1 VTCPKSFLRA
11 ASGVVLVA
19 MLAGCATQGTVLPVS
34 DQEMIDI
41 YRNALS
47 DVSASEG
54 GIVDPAAVCAAM
66 TLDADTSVEHCV
78 EVLAAHT
85 QDAYRRLDTQQGDA
99 IAYEPYTRD
108 AQSEIENLFPRLQ
121 NPDIVIYVYP
131 HLATAARA
139 PIPGYS
145 TVIPLYNQV
154 EYRLPGEK
162 LLVTPEADSDSDRSE
177 AP

>member
-1 VTCPKSFLRA
+1 MS
-11 ASGVVLVA
+11 
-19 MLAGCATQGTVLPVS
+19 GCAMQDTILPVS
-34 DQEMIDI
+34 EQEMIDI
-41 YRNALS
+41 YRNALRE
-47 DVSASEG
+47 VSASDS
-54 GIVDPAAVCAAM
+54 GIVDPAALCADVA
-66 TLDADTSVEHCV
+66 LDDETSVEHCI
-78 EVLAAHT
+78 EVLASHT
-85 QDAYRRLDTQQGDA
+85 QDAYRRIDTQGGEA

-108 AQSEIENLFPRLQ
+108 AQSEIENLFPRLR

-162 LLVTPEADSDSDRSE
+162 LLGTPEAAAAVAVGD